1 MNAESRSPRQSGRR
15 PNSSRNRRKG
25 DAPKSNSSTSRE
37 LAYDAILAF
46 EKRGVFVSRTL
57 DRLFEQSNIP
67 VLERRLATDLACSTI
82 RRQATLDTVLS
93 AYCSRPL
100 GELDPGVHL
109 ILRMGINQIL
119 FFDRIPSHAAVN
131 ESVQLCRQKGKPA
144 ATSMVNGILRSILR
158 EVESAPMLSSF
169 ADADE
174 FTIPR
179 SSPGKET
186 QADSIRFE
194 RAVLPHPKTNP
205 AGYLSAAVSLPEW
218 LVARWLDSISP
229 DEILRMGGWFD
240 TPGIV
245 GLRVNPLRSGRD
257 KVATALTEAGID
269 WEHGELA
276 EAFRLNETL
285 AVDSVEG
292 FAEGWFSVQDETA
305 MQVVDRLS
313 PKPGERILDL
323 CAAPG
328 GKTMHIAERMQD
340 NGTVVACDV
349 VPERLA
355 LVKQS
360 AMRLGLKCVETVVI
374 GREGQK
380 IPNGPYDAILVDVP
394 CSNTGVL
401 GKRPEVRWRLTPE
414 SLHELVALQH
424 QLLLKATELVR
435 PGGRILYSTCSIERA
450 ENREVV
456 DAIISGRDEL
466 TVEEEHLSLPGQP
479 VDGGYWACIRRAGT
493 P

>member
-1 MNAESRSPRQSGRR
+1 
-15 PNSSRNRRKG
+15 
-25 DAPKSNSSTSRE
+25 
-37 LAYDAILAF
+37 
-46 EKRGVFVSRTL
+46 
-57 DRLFEQSNIP
+57 
-67 VLERRLATDLACSTI
+67 
-82 RRQATLDTVLS
+82 
-93 AYCSRPL
+93 
-100 GELDPGVHL
+100 
-109 ILRMGINQIL
+109 
-119 FFDRIPSHAAVN
+119 
-131 ESVQLCRQKGKPA
+131 
-144 ATSMVNGILRSILR
+144 
-158 EVESAPMLSSF
+158 
-169 ADADE
+169 
-174 FTIPR
+174 
-179 SSPGKET
+179 
-186 QADSIRFE
+186 
-194 RAVLPHPKTNP
+194 
-205 AGYLSAAVSLPEW
+205 
-218 LVARWLDSISP
+218 
-229 DEILRMGGWFD
+229 EILRMGGWFD